1 MFQILYFFKR
11 YFTNYFISGVLRKG
25 KGTHLSCCIG
35 RHISKNS
42 GNSIVIGDNSS
53 LADCRFLMKG
63 KNNRITIGSN
73 CALKGVSFWMSG
85 DNNEIHIGDYTTVG
99 HNTEFATLEST
110 CISVGE
116 DCMFSHNIQVRTSD
130 SHSILDQEGNRTNPA
145 KDIHIGNHV
154 WIGLEVLLL
163 KGSEINDNSVVAAR
177 SMVTKPFINEGCLIG
192 GAPAKEIKSEINWS
206 RDRK

>member
-1 MFQILYFFKR
+1 MIIVSLIKR
-11 YFTNYFISGVLRKG
+11 YFTNFFVGGVLRKG

-42 GNSIVIGDNSS
+42 GNSIIIGDNCS

-63 KNNRITIGSN
+63 KNNKVKIGN
-73 CALKGVSFWMSG
+73 HCALKGVSFWMSG
-85 DNNEIHIGDYTTVG
+85 DNNEIVVGDYTTIG
-99 HNTEFATLEST
+99 QNTEFATLEGT
-110 CISVGE
+110 CILIGK
-116 DCMFSHNIQVRTSD
+116 DCMFSHDIQVRTSD
-130 SHSILDQEGNRTNPA
+130 SHSVLDHDGNRTNPA
-145 KDIHIGNHV
+145 KNIHIGNHV
-154 WIGLEVLLL
+154 WIGLDVLLL
-163 KGSEINDNSVVAAR
+163 KGSEVKDNSVVAAR